1 MTTADLPLSPPA
13 SLHPAAYLRY
23 YPHNSSAV
31 DRHCEALHGFTRR
44 LGLPSPAVYLDNGR
58 CSTGP
63 RPGFEQ
69 LARAVLDGVHRVL
82 IVPGPWVFSVDDAKA
97 RLAVRLLTA
106 AGCRRILTLPA
117 PGAGGFAPP
126 VAAPGGATGGAT
138 GGRGRP

>member
-1 MTTADLPLSPPA
+1 MTTLDLPLPLRLP
-13 SLHPAAYLRY
+13 PAAYLRY
-23 YPHNSSAV
+23 YPHNRSAV
-31 DRHCEALHGFTRR
+31 DRHREALDRFARR

-58 CSTGP
+58 SSTGP

-106 AGCRRILTLPA
+106 AGCHRILMLPP
-117 PGAGGFAPP
+117 PGGGGSAPP
-126 VAAPGGATGGAT
+126 PETDRRTEPGRTRT
-138 GGRGRP
+138 